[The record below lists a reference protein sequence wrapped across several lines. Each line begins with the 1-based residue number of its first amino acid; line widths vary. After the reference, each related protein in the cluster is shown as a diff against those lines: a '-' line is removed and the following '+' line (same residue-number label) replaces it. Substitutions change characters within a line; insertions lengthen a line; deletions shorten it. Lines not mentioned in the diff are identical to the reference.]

1 MIKAL
6 LTIDDIASKNTP
18 ALVDFLVS
26 RSIPALMFA
35 VGANVQ
41 RYHDEAVYA
50 LKKGFTVG
58 NHSYSHP
65 FFSELGMKEAGCE
78 IEKCEEMLD
87 GLYREAGVERKYR
100 PFRFPYGD
108 KGGDNKDALQ
118 KLLKD
123 MGLDKVK
130 DDEICYPW
138 WKDMGL
144 DRDVDTF
151 WTYDFE
157 EYRVRPDSDFT
168 FEDVMKK
175 MDCSDPETGAVLF
188 EENARHILLLHAHDE
203 TEELVPKY
211 YEQMLSVLIE
221 RGVRFIRP
229 EFFTDQNNR

>member
-26 RSIPALMFA
+26 HSIPALMFA
-35 VGANVQ
+35 VGVNAQ

-50 LKKGFTVG
+50 LKKGMVVG

-65 FFSELGMKEAGCE
+65 HFSELDPEEGRLE
-78 IEKCEEMLD
+78 IEKCEEVLD
-87 GLYREAGVERKYR
+87 SLYRDAQVERKYR

-118 KLLKD
+118 KLLSD
-123 MGLDKVK
+123 MGFDKVK

-138 WKDMGL
+138 WKEMGL
-144 DRDVDTF
+144 DRDIDTF

-157 EYRVRPDSDFT
+157 EYRVRPDSGFT
-168 FEDVMKK
+168 FEDVMRK
-175 MDCSDPETGAVLF
+175 MDSKKPESGAELF
-188 EENARHILLLHAHDE
+188 GENACHILLLHAHDE
-203 TEELVPKY
+203 TESMVPRY
-211 YEQMLSVLIE
+211 YEKMLSVLIE
-221 RGVRFIRP
+221 RGVRFIKP
-229 EFFTDQNNR
+229 EFRP